1 MTLIDNICRQKNM
14 NISIFSMESYDFF
27 SKIKNETYIFVKN
40 NIKLI
45 KSYTYNKFNK
55 YNQFNKYQ
63 K

>member
-14 NISIFSMESYDFF
+14 NISIFSMESYDFL

-40 NIKLI
+40 IIELI
-45 KSYTYNKFNK
+45 KRKTYNKFNK
-55 YNQFNKYQ
+55 YKQFNKYQ